1 MNSSFNDIPVRN
13 RIDLKL
19 STSCYSKF
27 EIILRTLDVNF
38 VDDFLP
44 PVNTL
49 SIVPWLDFSWSLSLC
64 YACKY
69 IVNTPWT
76 SSNLTMNEGAYMLL
90 LIEV

>member
-19 STSCYSKF
+19 STSCYLNV
-27 EIILRTLDVNF
+27 EIILRTLDINF

-49 SIVPWLDFSWSLSLC
+49 SIVPWLDFS
-64 YACKY
+64 
-69 IVNTPWT
+69 
-76 SSNLTMNEGAYMLL
+76 
-90 LIEV
+90 

>member
-19 STSCYSKF
+19 STSCYLNI
-27 EIILRTLDVNF
+27 EIILRTLDSYF

-49 SIVPWLDFSWSLSLC
+49 SIVPWLDFS
-64 YACKY
+64 
-69 IVNTPWT
+69 
-76 SSNLTMNEGAYMLL
+76 
-90 LIEV
+90 

>member
-38 VDDFLP
+38 VDDLLP

-49 SIVPWLDFSWSLSLC
+49 SIVP
-64 YACKY
+64 
-69 IVNTPWT
+69 
-76 SSNLTMNEGAYMLL
+76 
-90 LIEV
+90 